1 MKSSRFFAIYLCYVL
16 LQVLLCN
23 YLNLTYYLTLSI
35 LPVLV
40 LLIPVRYS
48 TITAMLIAAASGFL
62 VDFLGD
68 GVLGLNMLALI
79 PVGLVRN
86 GLLNLVFGQ
95 EVFAHKEDVKARN
108 VAMKAIGGNLSKL
121 RQAMRLQ
128 RKLDVTTARRIA
140 DMARSVIRFGY
151 MQNLTGGEV
160 KRLLSATKN
169 AVGREDIEQEAKTVM
184 SVMTQNMLCAWR
196 IKNDSDQ
203 MFISFDVRIYSR
215 LPDGSRAGDYGWGG

>member
-95 EVFAHKEDVKARN
+95 EVFAHKEDVTIQKYGIIKFSTDGAGTRPFWFN
-108 VAMKAIGGNLSKL
+108 ALRFAISLPAGTLLSL
-121 RQAMRLQ
+121 F
-128 RKLDVTTARRIA
+128 IA
-140 DMARSVIRFGY
+140 DT
-151 MQNLTGGEV
+151 LT
-160 KRLLSATKN
+160 K
-169 AVGREDIEQEAKTVM
+169 
-184 SVMTQNMLCAWR
+184 
-196 IKNDSDQ
+196 
-203 MFISFDVRIYSR
+203 
-215 LPDGSRAGDYGWGG
+215 DYRDR

>member
-68 GVLGLNMLALI
+68 GVLEFSTYIIIAQALFLI
-79 PVGLVRN
+79 IYIAADGAGTRPFWFNALRFAISLPAGT
-86 GLLNLVFGQ
+86 LLSLF
-95 EVFAHKEDVKARN
+95 
-108 VAMKAIGGNLSKL
+108 
-121 RQAMRLQ
+121 
-128 RKLDVTTARRIA
+128 IA
-140 DMARSVIRFGY
+140 DT
-151 MQNLTGGEV
+151 LT
-160 KRLLSATKN
+160 K
-169 AVGREDIEQEAKTVM
+169 
-184 SVMTQNMLCAWR
+184 
-196 IKNDSDQ
+196 
-203 MFISFDVRIYSR
+203 
-215 LPDGSRAGDYGWGG
+215 DYRDR

>member
-95 EVFAHKEDVKARN
+95 EVFAPQEDVTIQKYGIIKFSTYIIIAQALFLIIYIAADGAGTRPFWFN
-108 VAMKAIGGNLSKL
+108 ALRFAISLPAGTLLSL
-121 RQAMRLQ
+121 F
-128 RKLDVTTARRIA
+128 IA
-140 DMARSVIRFGY
+140 DT
-151 MQNLTGGEV
+151 LT
-160 KRLLSATKN
+160 K
-169 AVGREDIEQEAKTVM
+169 
-184 SVMTQNMLCAWR
+184 
-196 IKNDSDQ
+196 
-203 MFISFDVRIYSR
+203 
-215 LPDGSRAGDYGWGG
+215 DYRDR

>member
-23 YLNLTYYLTLSI
+23 YLNLTYYLTLSL

-48 TITAMLIAAASGFL
+48 TITAMLIAAATGFL

-95 EVFAHKEDVKARN
+95 EVFAHKEDVTMQKYGILKFSTYIVIAQALFLVIYIAADGAGTRPFWFN
-108 VAMKAIGGNLSKL
+108 ALRFAISLPAGTLLSL
-121 RQAMRLQ
+121 F
-128 RKLDVTTARRIA
+128 IA
-140 DMARSVIRFGY
+140 DT
-151 MQNLTGGEV
+151 LT
-160 KRLLSATKN
+160 K
-169 AVGREDIEQEAKTVM
+169 
-184 SVMTQNMLCAWR
+184 
-196 IKNDSDQ
+196 
-203 MFISFDVRIYSR
+203 
-215 LPDGSRAGDYGWGG
+215 DYRDR

>member
-1 MKSSRFFAIYLCYVL
+1 MKNSRFFAIYLCYVL

-95 EVFAHKEDVKARN
+95 EVFAHKEDVTIQKYGIIKFSTYIIIAQALFLIIYIAADGAGTRPFWFN
-108 VAMKAIGGNLSKL
+108 ALRFAISLPAGTLLSL
-121 RQAMRLQ
+121 F
-128 RKLDVTTARRIA
+128 IA
-140 DMARSVIRFGY
+140 DT
-151 MQNLTGGEV
+151 LT
-160 KRLLSATKN
+160 K
-169 AVGREDIEQEAKTVM
+169 
-184 SVMTQNMLCAWR
+184 
-196 IKNDSDQ
+196 
-203 MFISFDVRIYSR
+203 
-215 LPDGSRAGDYGWGG
+215 DYRDR

>member
-35 LPVLV
+35 
-40 LLIPVRYS
+40 PVRYS
-48 TITAMLIAAASGFL
+48 TVTAMLIAAASGFL

-95 EVFAHKEDVKARN
+95 EVFAHKEDVTIQKYGIIKFSTYIIIAQALFLIIYIAADGAGTRPFWFN
-108 VAMKAIGGNLSKL
+108 ALRFAISLPAGTLLSL
-121 RQAMRLQ
+121 F
-128 RKLDVTTARRIA
+128 IA
-140 DMARSVIRFGY
+140 DT
-151 MQNLTGGEV
+151 LT
-160 KRLLSATKN
+160 K
-169 AVGREDIEQEAKTVM
+169 
-184 SVMTQNMLCAWR
+184 
-196 IKNDSDQ
+196 
-203 MFISFDVRIYSR
+203 
-215 LPDGSRAGDYGWGG
+215 DYRDR

>member
-23 YLNLTYYLTLSI
+23 FLNLTYYLTLSL

-48 TITAMLIAAASGFL
+48 TITAMLIAAATGFL

-86 GLLNLVFGQ
+86 GLLNLAFGQ
-95 EVFAHKEDVKARN
+95 EVFAHKEDVTMQKYGILKFSTYIVIAQALFLIIYIAADGAGTRPFWFN
-108 VAMKAIGGNLSKL
+108 ALRFAISLPAGTLLSL
-121 RQAMRLQ
+121 F
-128 RKLDVTTARRIA
+128 IA
-140 DMARSVIRFGY
+140 DT
-151 MQNLTGGEV
+151 LT
-160 KRLLSATKN
+160 K
-169 AVGREDIEQEAKTVM
+169 
-184 SVMTQNMLCAWR
+184 
-196 IKNDSDQ
+196 
-203 MFISFDVRIYSR
+203 
-215 LPDGSRAGDYGWGG
+215 DYRDR